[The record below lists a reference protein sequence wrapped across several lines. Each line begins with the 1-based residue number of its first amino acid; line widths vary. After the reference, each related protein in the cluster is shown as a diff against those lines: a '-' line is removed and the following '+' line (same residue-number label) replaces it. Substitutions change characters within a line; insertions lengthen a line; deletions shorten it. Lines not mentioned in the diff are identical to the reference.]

1 MRKAH
6 QEKRLDLLVDPDL
19 GPNYDII
26 EVAEMVQVALLCT
39 QFLPSH
45 RPKMS
50 DVVRMLE
57 GDGLVDKWE
66 ATNRLST
73 PQPYSPHD
81 NLMPYHAVE
90 SKGFFCVQDECGGGV
105 SSCDDVLSV
114 DLVEEMELSGPR

>member
-6 QEKRLDLLVDPDL
+6 QEKRLDLLVDPDI

-26 EVAEMVQVALLCT
+26 EVSEMVQVALLCT
-39 QFLPSH
+39 QYLPLH

-73 PQPYSPHD
+73 PQPSPHE
-81 NLMPYHAVE
+81 NPMPYHAME
-90 SKGFFCVQDECGGGV
+90 PKGFFCVPDECGGG
-105 SSCDDVLSV
+105 SSSDDALSV